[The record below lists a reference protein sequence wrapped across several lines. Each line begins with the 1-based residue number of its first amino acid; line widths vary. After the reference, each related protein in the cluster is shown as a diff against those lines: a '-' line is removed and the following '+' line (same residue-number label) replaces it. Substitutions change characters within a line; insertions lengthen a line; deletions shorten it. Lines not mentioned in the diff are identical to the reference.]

1 MLAVALAMRGVL
13 VRDPV
18 RAGLIVAAGVCLS
31 VSIGLEAVPL
41 LFVLI
46 GALVVVSV
54 SAGGREV
61 LRMQAMGAGLFV
73 MPPVLAMLLLGPQ
86 NALAGHCD
94 AFSAVWIAIL
104 MASGIVLCGVPL
116 FWRRSAQAGVRSFM
130 LRLLSLAVPGVAA
143 FAAVLWTWPEC
154 MGGPYHMID
163 AAARDFWLTGVPQ
176 EASFL
181 QFFTFSAG
189 LVFAG
194 LMVAMATAAAAAFL
208 PALRAFREGKPD
220 ILILWLVACVSVVL
234 ALVQTRY
241 IRFPFFMVAVF
252 MPLAVFTL
260 KSGVRAGASRLA
272 GAATAIVLILTG
284 SAYAFSG
291 NTGLVIRESDYL
303 AADSCKAADYSVV
316 RDIPPS
322 RILAPFG
329 LTYGIVDQH
338 AGHRLLAMEFHRA
351 APGISKM
358 ARISMA
364 RQFIYHMHG
373 LSKAYNNKKVLDNVN
388 LSVFTRMPRSASSG
402 PNGAG
407 KSTLLRIMAGLDKEF
422 TGEAWAGRGRQGRLS
437 AAGAAARRGAKNVL
451 GNVMEGVA
459 DKKAK
464 LDRYNELMMNYSD
477 ETADES
483 AQLQDEIDAQNLWDL
498 DSQVEMAME
507 ALRCPPG
514 DATVDNL
521 SGGERAVSRSA
532 SLLLSSPT
540 AAARRADQ
548 PPRRRDRSP
557 GWSTFAR
564 ISRLRPDDHPRP
576 LLPRQRHRLDP
587 RARPRPR
594 HSLRGQLLRLSGG
607 RRPSAWS
614 RKGREEDM
622 PASARCHREQE
633 WIAESSPKARQ
644 AKSKAR
650 IRAYDE
656 LAEAGRRC
664 RPGDAQIVIP
674 AGERSATNVIEA
686 RGLSKGYGD
695 RLLIDNLE
703 FKLPPGG
710 IVGVIGPNGAG
721 KTTLFRM
728 ITGQEQPDSG
738 TITVGDTVNL
748 SYVDQS
754 RDALDGNKTVWEEI
768 SGGNDIIKLG
778 KHEVNSRAYC
788 GSFNFKGGDQQQK
801 VGTLSG
807 GQRNRVHLA
816 KLSEGRRQPAPAR
829 RTDQRPRHRD
839 ARRAGRGAGEISP
852 AAPWSSAMTACSS
865 TASPPTSS
873 PSKATAMSNGSR
885 ATSRTTS
892 RTRSAA
898 SARTASIRSG

>member
-1 MLAVALAMRGVL
+1 MKATSIPTADAPDAGNRIPPFALAVVFIFVLFAVDSLDGASFYADVDDKMRLLQIRDLLGDGQWHDLTMPFISMPEPYFSPWSRLVDAPYVLLTSFFGLFFPAETALGIATSIWPPLLFVAFAWLVWGMAVRVKGSALSVAETVAFLAVLIFASLEFSPGRIDHHNAQMLAVALAMRGVL

-194 LMVAMATAAAAAFL
+194 LMVAMAAAVAAAFL

-358 ARISMA
+358 ARI
-364 RQFIYHMHG
+364 F
-373 LSKAYNNKKVLDNVN
+373 
-388 LSVFTRMPRSASSG
+388 
-402 PNGAG
+402 GA
-407 KSTLLRIMAGLDKEF
+407 
-422 TGEAWAGRGRQGRLS
+422 TGEQPLAELLAPVDYVVVCRRDWKIEFPSLPLFETLSRGERVKGFELVEGGEVGRL
-437 AAGAAARRGAKNVL
+437 AIYR
-451 GNVMEGVA
+451 
-459 DKKAK
+459 
-464 LDRYNELMMNYSD
+464 
-477 ETADES
+477 
-483 AQLQDEIDAQNLWDL
+483 
-498 DSQVEMAME
+498 
-507 ALRCPPG
+507 
-514 DATVDNL
+514 VD
-521 SGGERAVSRSA
+521 
-532 SLLLSSPT
+532 
-540 AAARRADQ
+540 
-548 PPRRRDRSP
+548 
-557 GWSTFAR
+557 
-564 ISRLRPDDHPRP
+564 H
-576 LLPRQRHRLDP
+576 
-587 RARPRPR
+587 
-594 HSLRGQLLRLSGG
+594 
-607 RRPSAWS
+607 
-614 RKGREEDM
+614 
-622 PASARCHREQE
+622 
-633 WIAESSPKARQ
+633 
-644 AKSKAR
+644 
-650 IRAYDE
+650 
-656 LAEAGRRC
+656 
-664 RPGDAQIVIP
+664 
-674 AGERSATNVIEA
+674 
-686 RGLSKGYGD
+686 D
-695 RLLIDNLE
+695 RL
-703 FKLPPGG
+703 
-710 IVGVIGPNGAG
+710 
-721 KTTLFRM
+721 
-728 ITGQEQPDSG
+728 
-738 TITVGDTVNL
+738 
-748 SYVDQS
+748 
-754 RDALDGNKTVWEEI
+754 
-768 SGGNDIIKLG
+768 
-778 KHEVNSRAYC
+778 
-788 GSFNFKGGDQQQK
+788 
-801 VGTLSG
+801 
-807 GQRNRVHLA
+807 
-816 KLSEGRRQPAPAR
+816 
-829 RTDQRPRHRD
+829 
-839 ARRAGRGAGEISP
+839 
-852 AAPWSSAMTACSS
+852 
-865 TASPPTSS
+865 
-873 PSKATAMSNGSR
+873 
-885 ATSRTTS
+885 
-892 RTRSAA
+892 
-898 SARTASIRSG
+898 